1 MLRQNKDHCPGCSQG
16 GVQPGAAEDLQ
27 LCDQA
32 GAQALPQ
39 AGVCRCAQGGLHQ
52 VQAEPDQENEAC
64 DQEVVLHPVTGV
76 RTCLVV

>member
-39 AGVCRCAQGGLHQ
+39 AGVC
-52 VQAEPDQENEAC
+52 
-64 DQEVVLHPVTGV
+64 
-76 RTCLVV
+76 